1 VEPTLMQLAV
11 AEAYKISIGEV
22 FHMWE
27 TTMVHELDP
36 ARPGYFSN
44 KLALDAEGKPQRRF
58 TPAYIKKLEDHPLIG
73 PIYERLLAEAKRR

>member
-1 VEPTLMQLAV
+1 MEPTLMQLAV

-44 KLALDAEGKPQRRF
+44 KLALDAGRRTISWEHRRNGLRWHPAAPARWR
-58 TPAYIKKLEDHPLIG
+58 TPAPPL
-73 PIYERLLAEAKRR
+73 RD